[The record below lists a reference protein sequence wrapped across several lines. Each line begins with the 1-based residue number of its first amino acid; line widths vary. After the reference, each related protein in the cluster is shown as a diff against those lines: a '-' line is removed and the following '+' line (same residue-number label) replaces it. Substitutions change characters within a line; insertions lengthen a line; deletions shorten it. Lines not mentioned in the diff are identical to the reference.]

1 MQKAGH
7 TGFLNP
13 SIIISKLHFPEFGQP
28 PGQLKVYMVG
38 ILIISRW
45 AVPELGPD
53 GMLRQASNATLDLE
67 IALQVPLHPIVQI
80 FLHGEGSWF

>member
-13 SIIISKLHFPEFGQP
+13 SIIISELHFPEFGQP
-28 PGQLKVYMVG
+28 PGQLKVYRVG
-38 ILIISRW
+38 ILIISGW
-45 AVPELGPD
+45 AVPELGLK
-53 GMLRQASNATLDLE
+53 GMLRQVSNATLDLE
-67 IALQVPLHPIVQI
+67 IALQVPLHPVVQI

>member
-13 SIIISKLHFPEFGQP
+13 SIIISELHFPEFGQP
-28 PGQLKVYMVG
+28 PGQLKVYRVG
-38 ILIISRW
+38 ILIISGW

-53 GMLRQASNATLDLE
+53 GMLRQVSNATLDLE
-67 IALQVPLHPIVQI
+67 IAPQVPLHPVVQI
-80 FLHGEGSWF
+80 FLHGEGPWF